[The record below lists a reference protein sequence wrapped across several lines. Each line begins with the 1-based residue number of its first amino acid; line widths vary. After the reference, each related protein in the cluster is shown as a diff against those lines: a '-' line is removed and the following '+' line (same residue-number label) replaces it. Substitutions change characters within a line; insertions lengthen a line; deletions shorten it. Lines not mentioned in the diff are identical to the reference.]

1 MRARVTISLPTR
13 PCAETVSEAAPA
25 ATGAARTV
33 DRFLDGAF
41 ALIQAARGAHRCGS
55 DAILLAAMLP
65 AGTAGH
71 VVDLGAGPGAAGF
84 SVACRTQARVSL
96 VDVDAQALAFARDSL
111 ALPDNAGFAARIAL
125 CLADV
130 GGPAAP
136 FEVAGIASGA
146 IDHVVANP
154 PFFRPGLHRAAP
166 SPDRA
171 RARML
176 GADGLAPWL
185 RRAASLLRT
194 GGTLNLI
201 LPTELLP
208 QVLAGADGRFGALDV
223 LPVHPHAARA
233 ADRILVRGVKA
244 SRAGLRIVP
253 GLVMHDGDGAYSAAA
268 RGILRA
274 GEAISWPAR

>member
-1 MRARVTISLPTR
+1 MSG
-13 PCAETVSEAAPA
+13 AAPVETA
-25 ATGAARTV
+25 AERTV
-33 DRFLDGAF
+33 DRFLSGAF
-41 ALIQAARGAHRCGS
+41 AVIQAARGAHRCGS

-65 AGTAGH
+65 SDTHGH

-84 SVACRTQARVSL
+84 SVACRTAARVSL
-96 VDVDAQALAFARDSL
+96 VDVDSQALAFARDSL
-111 ALPDNAGFAARIAL
+111 ALPENAGFADRVAL

-136 FEVAGIASGA
+136 FEAAGLAAGTV
-146 IDHVVANP
+146 DHVVANP
-154 PFFRPGLHRAAP
+154 PFFRPGVHRAAP

-194 GGTLNLI
+194 GGSLNLI

-208 QVLAGADGRFGALDV
+208 QVIAGVDGRFGALDV
-223 LPVHPHAARA
+223 LPVHPRAGSA
-233 ADRILVRGVKA
+233 ADRVLVRGVKA

-274 GEAISWPAR
+274 GEAIAWPPR